1 MFNTLFGFGGIAN
14 AGLTASQAYKGPS
27 RNTSRN
33 TTRKNSPVVTKT
45 TVMYTSPAELE
56 ALKEEWTVKP
66 NTEAYF
72 QNQDTDKLDELFKDY
87 LKTKKLT
94 FLDFSKKRIAKE
106 RFNIIDTATSQYLEL
121 IKAAMREK
129 AIMMLAGK
137 TEEDLRKLIG
147 ETNTLI
153 SQASI
158 SASKAPDDE
167 RIDWIVEKEHYQ
179 FFLTL
184 LKEALQMKKT
194 NKYVPSSME
203 APALNTSYL
212 NERNFNSRKGMN
224 NMVLSSSMGRN
235 KNLTNRQKNARRI
248 VAMKMAKG
256 EPVTYAEK
264 YNAGIV
270 KMPKPSMPKPNASKP
285 AYPKPAYPK
294 PTGPK
299 PIAVGGKKTR
309 RNRKQ

>member
-14 AGLTASQAYKGPS
+14 AALAASNARKGPP
-27 RNTSRN
+27 RN
-33 TTRKNSPVVTKT
+33 TTQKNTPVVTKT
-45 TVMYTSPAELE
+45 TLYASPAELE

-121 IKAAMREK
+121 IKATMREK
-129 AIMMLAGK
+129 AIMVLAGK
-137 TEEDLRKLIG
+137 TEEDLRKIIG
-147 ETNTLI
+147 DTNKYI
-153 SQASI
+153 AEASI
-158 SASKAPDDE
+158 AASKAPDDE

-235 KNLTNRQKNARRI
+235 KNLTNKQKNARRI

-256 EPVTYAEK
+256 EPVSMDEK
-264 YNAGIV
+264 MRAGIV
-270 KMPKPSMPKPNASKP
+270 SF
-285 AYPKPAYPK
+285 PKPAYPK
-294 PTGPK
+294 PIGPKTTGPKPIGPK

>member
-14 AGLTASQAYKGPS
+14 AGLTAKQAYNV
-27 RNTSRN
+27 RSRN
-33 TTRKNSPVVTKT
+33 TTRKNSPVITKT
-45 TVMYTSPAELE
+45 TVMYASPAELE

-106 RFNIIDTATSQYLEL
+106 RFNIIDEATSQYLDL
-121 IKAAMREK
+121 LKAVMREK
-129 AIMMLAGK
+129 AKMILAGK
-137 TEEDLRKLIG
+137 SEEDLRKLIG
-147 ETNTLI
+147 DTNKYI

-158 SASKAPDDE
+158 AASQAQDDE
-167 RIDWIVEKEHYQ
+167 RIDLIVEKEHFQ

-184 LKEALQMKKT
+184 LKEALQMKKN

-212 NERNFNSRKGMN
+212 NERNFNVRKGLN
-224 NMVLSSSMGRN
+224 NITLRSNMGRN
-235 KNLTNRQKNARRI
+235 KALTNSQVNARRM

-256 EPVTYAEK
+256 EPVTMQEK
-264 YNAGIV
+264 IMAGIV
-270 KMPKPSMPKPNASKP
+270 VPS
-285 AYPKPAYPK
+285 K
-294 PTGPK
+294 PTGPRPNRK
-299 PIAVGGKKTR
+299 PSVGGRKTR

>member
-1 MFNTLFGFGGIAN
+1 MLNTLFGFGGIAN
-14 AGLTASQAYKGPS
+14 AALAASNARKGPP
-27 RNTSRN
+27 RKP
-33 TTRKNSPVVTKT
+33 TRKNSPVITKT
-45 TVMYTSPAELE
+45 TVMYASPAELE

-106 RFNIIDTATSQYLEL
+106 RFNIIDEATSQYLDL
-121 IKAAMREK
+121 LKAVMREK
-129 AIMMLAGK
+129 AKMILAGK
-137 TEEDLRKLIG
+137 SEEDLRKLIG
-147 ETNTLI
+147 DTNKYI

-158 SASKAPDDE
+158 AASQAQDDE
-167 RIDWIVEKEHYQ
+167 RIDLIVEKEHFQ

-184 LKEALQMKKT
+184 LKEALQMKKN
-194 NKYVPSSME
+194 NKYVPSSMA

-212 NERNFNSRKGMN
+212 NERNFNVRKGLN
-224 NMVLSSSMGRN
+224 NITLRSNMGRN
-235 KNLTNRQKNARRI
+235 KALTNTQVNARRM

-256 EPVTYAEK
+256 EPVTMQEK
-264 YNAGIV
+264 IMAGIV
-270 KMPKPSMPKPNASKP
+270 VP
-285 AYPKPAYPK
+285 PK
-294 PTGPK
+294 PTGPRPNRK
-299 PIAVGGKKTR
+299 PSVGGKTTR

>member
-14 AGLTASQAYKGPS
+14 AGLTASQAYKGP
-27 RNTSRN
+27 SRN

>member
-14 AGLTASQAYKGPS
+14 AALAASNARKGPS
-27 RNTSRN
+27 YS
-33 TTRKNSPVVTKT
+33 TTRKNTAVAARRPRL
-45 TVMYTSPAELE
+45 YNNPAELTK
-56 ALKEEWTVKP
+56 LKENWTVK
-66 NTEAYF
+66 N
-72 QNQDTDKLDELFKDY
+72 DTYTTLEQEETDVLDKLFKHY
-87 LKTKKLT
+87 LKTKKGIY
-94 FLDFSKKRIAKE
+94 FDFKRDKIGKE

-129 AIMMLAGK
+129 AIMVLAGK
-137 TEEDLRKLIG
+137 TEDDLRKIIG
-147 ETNTLI
+147 DTNKYI
-153 SQASI
+153 AEASI
-158 SASKAPDDE
+158 AASKAPDDE

-203 APALNTSYL
+203 APNLNTSYL

-248 VAMKMAKG
+248 VAMKMARG
-256 EPVTYAEK
+256 EPVSMDEK
-264 YNAGIV
+264 MRAGIV
-270 KMPKPSMPKPNASKP
+270 SF
-285 AYPKPAYPK
+285 PKPAYPK